1 LTINLE
7 KNVSDFH
14 AAREIVVHRG
24 WLSQTPQMFQRAVLD
39 KCYLQE
45 FKEGTTIYTAGD
57 PPGGM
62 FGLVTGDL
70 GVSIAPGERG
80 PYLAHVFRP
89 GAWFGETPAFSGQSR
104 RIGVVA
110 TRDTELLHLPLQ
122 GIHEIV
128 SRDPEA
134 WRFFALIAI
143 GHLDMIIG
151 GCVDLMIRD
160 HVRRFIAVLLR
171 LGGCRLATRPGSVP
185 IEVDVNQEDL
195 AAMAN
200 MIRTTAGTILRK
212 LEGAGHIE
220 LSYRRIRI
228 LAPDSLRAMLVESA
242 HDSDASGHACQL
254 SEVRF
259 TRKLDRDRLT
269 QPLRVART
277 RR

>member
-1 LTINLE
+1 V
-7 KNVSDFH
+7 KKVSDI
-14 AAREIVVHRG
+14 AAAHEIVLRRG
-24 WLSQTPQMFQRAVLD
+24 WLSQTPPAFQRAVLD

-45 FKEGTTIYTAGD
+45 FKAGTTIYMTGD

-80 PYLAHVFRP
+80 PYLAHFFRP

-104 RIGVVA
+104 RIGVMA

-134 WRFFALIAI
+134 WRLFALVAI
-143 GHLDMIIG
+143 GHLDTIIG

-160 HVRRFIAVLLR
+160 HVMRFIAVLLR
-171 LGGCRLATRPGSVP
+171 LGGCRSATKPDSVP
-185 IEVDVNQEDL
+185 IEVDLNQEDL

-200 MIRTTAGTILRK
+200 IIRTTAGAILRK
-212 LEGAGHIE
+212 LEKAGHIK

-228 LAPDSLRAMLVESA
+228 LDPDALRAMLVESA
-242 HDSDASGHACQL
+242 NDSELSSHARRLTEGRFAPKRDSD
-254 SEVRF
+254 RP
-259 TRKLDRDRLT
+259 TP
-269 QPLRVART
+269 PLNSARA